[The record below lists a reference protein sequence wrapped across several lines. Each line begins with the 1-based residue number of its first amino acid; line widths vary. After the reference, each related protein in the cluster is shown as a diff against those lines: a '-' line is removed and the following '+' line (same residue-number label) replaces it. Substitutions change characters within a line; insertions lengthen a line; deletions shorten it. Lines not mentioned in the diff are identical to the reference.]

1 MQRIKEIDAKD
12 KGDLLVNSPSVY
24 RHKTNKNTKKKKKK
38 TIKSSGTKQT
48 LAIPGVR
55 PHSAEGSVPLLLHGA
70 CRLTSSPW
78 GFQNYCFFEEEGN
91 QKNLSV

>member
-1 MQRIKEIDAKD
+1 MIQRIEEIGAND

-24 RHKTNKNTKKKKKK
+24 RHKSNKNTKTKKN
-38 TIKSSGTKQT
+38 SGTKQT

-55 PHSAEGSVPLLLHGA
+55 PHSVEGSVPLLLYGA

-78 GFQNYCFFEEEGN
+78 GFQKYCFFEEEWN